1 MEKKFAVIVIT
12 NVKFVDGVEGVI
24 DAVDS
29 HEHLSI
35 VDVES
40 LRKSLDAMEVKEDKR
55 YGFTCLIAR
64 IA

>member
-1 MEKKFAVIVIT
+1 MEKKFVVIVAAH
-12 NVKFVDGVEGVI
+12 VKFVEGVENTI
-24 DAVDS
+24 DAIDS
-29 HEHLSI
+29 HDHLSI
-35 VDVES
+35 IDIES